1 MTTNLERQTH
11 VEGVATNEAQPREKT
26 SQENKPIVYI
36 YNHCLKKEGRL
47 TKDRRNL
54 LEERKFN

>member
-1 MTTNLERQTH
+1 

-26 SQENKPIVYI
+26 TQENKLIVDI